1 MMNIFKI
8 QLLAASIM
16 LKDLK
21 SVYGEKMF
29 AHIRALPHSS
39 TAKIENQIKFPSMCE
54 QQKKM

>member
-1 MMNIFKI
+1 
-8 QLLAASIM
+8 M